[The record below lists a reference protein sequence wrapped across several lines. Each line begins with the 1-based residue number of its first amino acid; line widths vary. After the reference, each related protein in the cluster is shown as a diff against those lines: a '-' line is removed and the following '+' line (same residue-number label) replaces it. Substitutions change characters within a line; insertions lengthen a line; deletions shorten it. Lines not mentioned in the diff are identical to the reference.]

1 MVYRIL
7 EKAYD
12 RFYPGVTPT
21 DRMYV
26 KPKLKKGGRQG
37 GRAAKA
43 SAMPQCTYGLACTRK
58 GCVFKHPKKPKK
70 VAASSASGGAQKQY
84 DHGNGREYE
93 GYGGDVGGVVGVV
106 GGGGGGGAGGYGG
119 AAAGYSGAGGYGGGG
134 GLMVDDRPVCVHFLG
149 GMCTFGH
156 GCRSRHPGPEEA
168 AGLLA
173 RMAQTRECCSFL

>member
-1 MVYRIL
+1 
-7 EKAYD
+7 
-12 RFYPGVTPT
+12 
-21 DRMYV
+21 MYV

-43 SAMPQCTYGLACTRK
+43 STMPQCSYGLACTRK
-58 GCVFKHPKKPKK
+58 GCVYKHPKKPKK
-70 VAASSASGGAQKQY
+70 VAASSASGGAQQQAQQQY
-84 DHGNGREYE
+84 GHGYGGEYE
-93 GYGGDVGGVVGVV
+93 GYGGVGV
-106 GGGGGGGAGGYGG
+106 GGGGGGAGGYGG
-119 AAAGYSGAGGYGGGG
+119 AAAGYGGAGGYGGGGVLGAASGGEGG

-173 RMAQTRECCSFL
+173 RMAQTRECGSLSLLHLS